1 MRRVFGRDGQTGAQA
16 PVLLS
21 ALWRGV
27 LVVLKLVLIAGLLA
41 CCPQSPVQPS
51 RQAVRVSGL
60 AFFSMPWQVQVA
72 DLPVAGADGITREQ
86 LQQRLQDRLDATN
99 AVLSSYQPD
108 TEVMRFNRQP
118 PGVSVAISPLLSRGI
133 ARALSV
139 SRETQGAYDITIAP
153 LVNLWGF
160 GPEARPERVPTAAA
174 IADAQK
180 QVGWQHLQL
189 KASVLSKPSELR
201 KDRPLTLDLSSI
213 GEGLAVDELAA
224 ELQRMG
230 VRHALISVAGTLRSI
245 GSGADGQPWPIAI
258 ERPDGSGAAE
268 ARLTLAA
275 GVVSTSGSYRNYFE
289 RDGVRYSHT
298 IDPATGRPITHKG
311 VSVTV
316 VFPKGDDAA
325 LADAWATAFN
335 VLGPD
340 RGLALATRK
349 GMAVCYLEMSSSGLR
364 RRISPAMRPL
374 LP

>member
-1 MRRVFGRDGQTGAQA
+1 MRRVFGRDGQAGAQA

-21 ALWRGV
+21 AFWRV
-27 LVVLKLVLIAGLLA
+27 AFVVFMSGLLA
-41 CCPQSPVQPS
+41 CCPQPS
-51 RQAVRVSGL
+51 RQVMRVSGI
-60 AFFSMPWQVQVA
+60 AFFSMPWQVQVV
-72 DLPVAGADGITREQ
+72 DLPKTVTREQ
-86 LQQRLQDRLDATN
+86 LQKRLQARLDATN
-99 AVLSSYQPD
+99 AVLSTYQPD

-118 PGVSVAISPLLSRGI
+118 PDAWVAISPLLSRGI
-133 ARALSV
+133 ERALWV
-139 SRETQGAYDITIAP
+139 SRETQGAYDITVAP

-160 GPEARPERVPTAAA
+160 GPEARPERVPSAAA
-174 IADAQK
+174 IAEARQ

-189 KASVLSKPSELR
+189 RASQRLLH
-201 KDRPLTLDLSSI
+201 KDRSLALDLSSI

-230 VRHALISVAGTLRSI
+230 VRHALIAVAGTLRSI
-245 GSGADGQPWPIAI
+245 GNSPAHKPWSMAI
-258 ERPDGSGAAE
+258 ERPDGSGEAE
-268 ARLTLAA
+268 VKLKVAT
-275 GVVSTSGSYRNYFE
+275 GVVSTSGAYRNYFE

-316 VFPKGDDAA
+316 VFPGAEDAA

-340 RGLALATRK
+340 RGLTLAARQ
-349 GMAVCYLEMSSSGLR
+349 GMAVCYLEMTDSGLR

-374 LP
+374 LQAD

>member
-21 ALWRGV
+21 AL
-27 LVVLKLVLIAGLLA
+27 LKSLIAAVFISGLMA
-41 CCPQSPVQPS
+41 CCPQPP

-72 DLPVAGADGITREQ
+72 DLPAAGTNGVTREQ
-86 LQQRLQDRLDATN
+86 LQQRLQARLDAAN
-99 AVLSSYQPD
+99 AVLSTYQPD

-118 PGVSVAISPLLSRGI
+118 PGVWVAISPLLSRGI
-133 ARALSV
+133 VRAQSV
-139 SRETQGAYDITIAP
+139 SRDTQGAYDITVAP

-174 IADAQK
+174 IAEARA

-189 KASVLSKPSELR
+189 KASQLH
-201 KDRPLTLDLSSI
+201 KDRKLTLDLSSI
-213 GEGLAVDELAA
+213 GEGLAVDELAV
-224 ELQRMG
+224 ELQSMG
-230 VRHALISVAGTLRSI
+230 VHHALIAVAGTLRSM
-245 GSGADGQPWPIAI
+245 GSGPDGRPWPVAV
-258 ERPDGSGAAE
+258 ERPDGSGEAE
-268 ARLTLAA
+268 VRLKLTA

-316 VFPKGDDAA
+316 VFPYGQDSA

-340 RGLALATRK
+340 RGLELATRK
-349 GMAVCYLEMSSSGLR
+349 GMAVFYLEMTEAGLR
-364 RRISPAMRPL
+364 RRLSPAMRPL
-374 LP
+374 LY

>member
-1 MRRVFGRDGQTGAQA
+1 MHRVLGRDSKTGAQA

-21 ALWRGV
+21 AIRRAILLALMVV
-27 LVVLKLVLIAGLLA
+27 LVA
-41 CCPQSPVQPS
+41 CCPPSPVQPS

-72 DLPVAGADGITREQ
+72 DLPATVTREQ
-86 LQQRLQDRLDATN
+86 LQQRLQNRLDTVN
-99 AVLSSYQPD
+99 AVLSTYQSD

-118 PGVSVAISPLLSRGI
+118 PGAWIAISPLLSRGI
-133 ARALSV
+133 ARAQSV
-139 SRETQGAYDITIAP
+139 SRDTQGAYDITVAP

-174 IADAQK
+174 IAAAQA
-180 QVGWQHLQL
+180 QVGWQYLHV
-189 KASVLSKPSELR
+189 KGSALR

-224 ELQRMG
+224 ALQQMG
-230 VRHALISVAGTLRSI
+230 VRHALVAVAGTLRSI
-245 GSGADGQPWPIAI
+245 GSGPDGQPWPIAI

-268 ARLTLAA
+268 VGLKLAA

-316 VFPKGDDAA
+316 VFPAGEDAA

-349 GMAVCYLEMSSSGLR
+349 GMAVCYLEMTDTGLR
-364 RRISPAMRPL
+364 RRVSAAMQPL

>member
-1 MRRVFGRDGQTGAQA
+1 MRRVFGRDGQAGAQA

-21 ALWRGV
+21 AVWRA
-27 LVVLKLVLIAGLLA
+27 VLIVLMGGLMA
-41 CCPQSPVQPS
+41 CCPQPS
-51 RQAVRVSGL
+51 RQATRVSGL
-60 AFFSMPWQVQVA
+60 AFFSIPWQVQVA
-72 DLPVAGADGITREQ
+72 DLPAAITREQ
-86 LQQRLQDRLDATN
+86 LQQRLQDRLDAAN
-99 AVLSSYQPD
+99 AVLSTYQPD

-118 PGVSVAISPLLSRGI
+118 PGGWVEISSLLSRGI
-133 ARALSV
+133 ARAQSV
-139 SRETQGAYDITIAP
+139 SRETQGAYDITVAP

-160 GPEARPERVPTAAA
+160 GLEARPERVPTAAA
-174 IADAQK
+174 IAKARK
-180 QVGWQHLQL
+180 QVGWQHLHVKDSAL
-189 KASVLSKPSELR
+189 Y
-201 KDRPLTLDLSSI
+201 KDRELTLDLSSI

-224 ELQRMG
+224 ELQHMG
-230 VRHALISVAGTLRSI
+230 VRNALIAVAGTLRSI
-245 GSGADGQPWPIAI
+245 GTGANHQPWPVAI
-258 ERPDGSGAAE
+258 ERPDGSGGAE
-268 ARLTLAA
+268 AILTLAD

-316 VFPKGDDAA
+316 VLPGGQDSA

-335 VLGPD
+335 VLGPE

-349 GMAVCYLEMSSSGLR
+349 GMAVCYLEMTDAGLR

>member
-1 MRRVFGRDGQTGAQA
+1 MRRVFGRDGQAGAQA

-21 ALWRGV
+21 AFWRGV
-27 LVVLKLVLIAGLLA
+27 LVVLMLVLMGGLVA
-41 CCPQSPVQPS
+41 CCSQSPVP
-51 RQAVRVSGL
+51 ATRVSGL
-60 AFFSMPWQVQVA
+60 AFFSMPWQVQIA
-72 DLPVAGADGITREQ
+72 DLPATITREQ
-86 LQQRLQDRLDATN
+86 LQQRLQDRLDAAN
-99 AVLSSYQPD
+99 AVLSTYQSD

-118 PGVSVAISPLLSRGI
+118 PGAWVAISPLLSRGI
-133 ARALSV
+133 ARAQWV
-139 SRETQGAYDITIAP
+139 SRETQGAYDISIAP

-174 IADAQK
+174 IAAAQK

-189 KASVLSKPSELR
+189 KASERLLR
-201 KDRPLTLDLSSI
+201 KDRPLMLDLSSI

-224 ELQRMG
+224 ELQSLG
-230 VRHALISVAGTLRSI
+230 IRHALIAVAGTLHSI
-245 GSGADGQPWPIAI
+245 GSGPGGQPWPVAI

-268 ARLTLAA
+268 ARLMLAA
-275 GVVSTSGSYRNYFE
+275 GIVSTSGSYRNYFE

-316 VFPKGDDAA
+316 VLPEGQAGAAGSPADSA

-349 GMAVCYLEMSSSGLR
+349 GMAVCYLEMTDAGLR
-364 RRISPAMRPL
+364 RRVSPAMRPL
-374 LP
+374 LR

>member
-1 MRRVFGRDGQTGAQA
+1 MRRVFGRDGQAGAQA

-21 ALWRGV
+21 AFWRV
-27 LVVLKLVLIAGLLA
+27 LLVLIGGLMAG
-41 CCPQSPVQPS
+41 CPPSSPP
-51 RQAVRVSGL
+51 ATHVSGL
-60 AFFSMPWQVQVA
+60 AFFSMPWQVQVT
-72 DLPVAGADGITREQ
+72 DLPANITREQ
-86 LQQRLQDRLDATN
+86 LQRRLQDRLDAVN
-99 AVLSSYQPD
+99 AVLSTYQPD

-118 PGVSVAISPLLSRGI
+118 PGAWVAISPLLNRGI
-133 ARALSV
+133 ARAQAV

-160 GPEARPERVPTAAA
+160 GPEAKPERVPTAAA
-174 IADAQK
+174 IAEARK
-180 QVGWQHLQL
+180 QVGWQHLHVNGS
-189 KASVLSKPSELR
+189 ALSK
-201 KDRPLTLDLSSI
+201 DRQLTLDLSSI

-224 ELQRMG
+224 ELERMG
-230 VRHALISVAGTLRSI
+230 VRNALIAVAGTLRSI
-245 GSGADGQPWPIAI
+245 GTGPNDQPWFVAI
-258 ERPDGSGAAE
+258 ERPDGSGKAE
-268 ARLTLAA
+268 VRLMLAA

-316 VFPKGDDAA
+316 VFPNGTDAA

-349 GMAVCYLEMSSSGLR
+349 SMAVCYLEMSGTGLR

>member
-1 MRRVFGRDGQTGAQA
+1 MRRVFGRDGQAGAQA

-21 ALWRGV
+21 AFWRAV
-27 LVVLKLVLIAGLLA
+27 LVMLMGGLMA
-41 CCPQSPVQPS
+41 CCPQSPEQSS

-72 DLPVAGADGITREQ
+72 DLPSSITREQ
-86 LQQRLQDRLDATN
+86 LQQRLQNRLDAVN
-99 AVLSSYQPD
+99 AVISTYQPD

-118 PGVSVAISPLLSRGI
+118 PSGWIAISPLLSRGI
-133 ARALSV
+133 ARAQSV

-174 IADAQK
+174 IAEARK

-189 KASVLSKPSELR
+189 KASEHLLR
-201 KDRPLTLDLSSI
+201 KDRELTLDLSSI

-230 VRHALISVAGTLRSI
+230 VRNALIAVAGTLRSI
-245 GSGADGQPWPIAI
+245 GSGANHQPWPVAI
-258 ERPDGSGAAE
+258 ERPDGSGGAE
-268 ARLTLAA
+268 AILTLAD

-316 VFPKGDDAA
+316 VFPGGQDSALADSA

-335 VLGPD
+335 VLGPE

-349 GMAVCYLEMSSSGLR
+349 GMAVCYLEMTDTGLR

>member
-1 MRRVFGRDGQTGAQA
+1 MPRVFGRDGQAGAQA

-21 ALWRGV
+21 AFWRAVWGV
-27 LVVLKLVLIAGLLA
+27 LMGGLMA
-41 CCPQSPVQPS
+41 CCPQSPVP
-51 RQAVRVSGL
+51 ATHVSGL
-60 AFFSMPWQVQVA
+60 AFFSMSWQVQVT
-72 DLPVAGADGITREQ
+72 DLPATVTREQ
-86 LQQRLQDRLDATN
+86 LQRRLQDRLDTVN

-118 PGVSVAISPLLSRGI
+118 PDLWVTISPLLSRGI
-133 ARALSV
+133 AHAQSV
-139 SRETQGAYDITIAP
+139 SRETQGAYDITVAP

-160 GPEARPERVPTAAA
+160 GPEARRERVPTAAA
-174 IADAQK
+174 IAAAQK
-180 QVGWQHLQL
+180 QVGWQHLQF
-189 KASVLSKPSELR
+189 KPSERLLR
-201 KDRPLTLDLSSI
+201 KDRQLTLDLSSI
-213 GEGLAVDELAA
+213 GEGLAVDELSA
-224 ELQRMG
+224 ELQSMG
-230 VRHALISVAGTLRSI
+230 IHHALIAVAGTLRSI
-245 GSGADGQPWPIAI
+245 GTGPDGKPWPVAI

-268 ARLTLAA
+268 TRLMLAA

-298 IDPATGRPITHKG
+298 IDPASGRPITHKG
-311 VSVTV
+311 VSATV
-316 VFPKGDDAA
+316 VFSKAEDAA

-349 GMAVCYLEMSSSGLR
+349 GMAVCYLEMTNSGLR